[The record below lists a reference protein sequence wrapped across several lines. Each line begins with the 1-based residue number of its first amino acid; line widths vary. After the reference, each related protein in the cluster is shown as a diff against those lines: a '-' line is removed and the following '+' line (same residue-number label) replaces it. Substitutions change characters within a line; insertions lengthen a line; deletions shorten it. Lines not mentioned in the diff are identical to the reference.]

1 MKLELT
7 KEEIETLLYFLVYSN
22 DDTIN
27 SGDEIKLL
35 NLISTIE
42 YQYGKSKL

>member
-7 KEEIETLLYFLVYSN
+7 KEEIKTLLYFLVYSN
-22 DDTIN
+22 DDTI
-27 SGDEIKLL
+27 SSKDKIKLL
-35 NLISTIE
+35 NLISTVE